1 MLHPTA
7 LQPLQAATLSILL
20 VAALSAAAQ
29 AETWVITDSQHP
41 VHGQPDRLILLD
53 APEQL
58 EADLSADLPSNPEQ
72 AAAQAKQRLNAGGRG
87 LQQRL
92 ADAYQGVTDAWS
104 LGITKIPAIIIDQR
118 YVLYGERDVE
128 TAKAK
133 VQRFLRG
140 QR

>member
-1 MLHPTA
+1 MSIPTA
-7 LQPLQAATLSILL
+7 LQPLQAAVLSILL
-20 VAALSAAAQ
+20 VAALPPAARAD
-29 AETWVITDSQHP
+29 TWVITDNRHP
-41 VHGQPDRLILLD
+41 VHGLPDRLILLD
-53 APEQL
+53 AGEQI
-58 EADLSADLPSNPEQ
+58 EADLSADLSTHPEQ
-72 AAAQAKQRLNAGGRG
+72 AAAQARQRLNAGGRG

-104 LGITKIPAIIIDQR
+104 LGITKIPAIVIDQR

-140 QR
+140 QQ